1 MQMRLRVHHRTEY
14 IYTAPVID
22 SVNEVRLCPPDNTF
36 QTCES
41 SFISVLPTG
50 KLTHYIDLNG
60 NKVNHFEISEPHSRL
75 TIESRA
81 VVTTRNK
88 VNFDN
93 LPFGFHHGHL
103 GKCRSMEECYTYIQN
118 SAYVERTPEIWKEAL
133 DIQGFSEDVFQTSYC
148 IMEYIFENYDYQSG
162 ATTVSTHASEV
173 IKKQQGVCQDFAHAM
188 VSFCRAIGIPARY
201 VSGYF
206 FDATRDNSMRGSQ
219 ASHAWVEVFIDG
231 VGWIGLDPTNNKV
244 TDETYIILA
253 RGRDYRD
260 VAPVTGVYNGIG
272 RSGMQVHVS
281 VKRLPDNERTEVS
294 VPVD

>member
-1 MQMRLRVHHRTEY
+1 MRLRVHHRTEY
-14 IYTAPVID
+14 VYTAPVID

-118 SAYVERTPEIWKEAL
+118 STYVERTPEIWKEAL

-173 IKKQQGVCQDFAHAM
+173 IRKQQGVCQDFTHIF
-188 VSFCRAIGIPARY
+188 VTCLRHLNFPARY
-201 VSGYF
+201 VSGYLKMNGIKIQN
-206 FDATRDNSMRGSQ
+206 AT
-219 ASHAWVEVFIDG
+219 HAWAEVFIDNS
-231 VGWIGLDPTNNKV
+231 GWLGFDLVNDIAV
-244 TDETYIILA
+244 DEKYVKLA
-253 RGRDYRD
+253 TGCDYRD
-260 VAPVTGVYNGIG
+260 ATPINGLQFDSQNNIVEN
-272 RSGMQVHVS
+272 QIEV
-281 VKRLPDNERTEVS
+281 RTQKNRKVNQ
-294 VPVD
+294 